1 MGSCLSSSAQPDQSE
16 TATVIAVNG
25 ELRECPTPINVLQ
38 VLTMLFKTQADH
50 DDSSF
55 GYVLCNSDSLCY
67 DDYIPAM
74 KFDEHLQPSQI
85 YFLVPTTRLQ
95 YRLSA
100 TDMAAMAVKA
110 SLALQK
116 RDGKRKKASI
126 SPVSDIGYHCQQEQ
140 EESRVQETI
149 TLKKPDKNYYV
160 RSGSIKRLQ
169 RYSSRRAKLAVRS
182 FRLMLSTIYE

>member
-126 SPVSDIGYHCQQEQ
+126 SPSPILGITA
-140 EESRVQETI
+140 SR
-149 TLKKPDKNYYV
+149 
-160 RSGSIKRLQ
+160 
-169 RYSSRRAKLAVRS
+169 SRRRVECKKRS
-182 FRLMLSTIYE
+182 P